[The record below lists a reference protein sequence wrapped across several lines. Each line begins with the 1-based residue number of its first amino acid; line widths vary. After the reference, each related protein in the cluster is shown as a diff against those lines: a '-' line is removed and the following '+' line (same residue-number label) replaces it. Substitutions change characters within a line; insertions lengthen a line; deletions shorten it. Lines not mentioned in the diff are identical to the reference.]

1 MVQINLNQNENPPID
16 NFLRTLL
23 EVVKEKSSNIKAQIP
38 RLHKLW
44 VQFWGE
50 TQIELKTIRS
60 VVVDDKRF
68 ISDLKYRIEV
78 VKNLQHAMNDGFFVV
93 KSIVESIFNN
103 YIDSD
108 LISEDFSNTDLVA
121 AKLMISDILVGSLLQ
136 FIVLE
141 KSSIPIPF
149 IIIAKNKAL
158 MKIKALS
165 VSRIV
170 NDLKKNGFEVSNEYV
185 SSVLNDMIELGYISS
200 QKVIDSDEIV
210 YKFVKD
216 FSLSEAGQRT
226 FNQKIKPLL
235 EWTIAIWRSLFN
247 IRSLDTPIPQNN
259 YPHHEFLEET
269 VKRAATQGFT
279 SAHNVMENIAN
290 YYEIIIEKNLKVP

>member
-1 MVQINLNQNENPPID
+1 MNKNENPPID
-16 NFLRTLL
+16 KFLRTMLK
-23 EVVKEKSSNIKAQIP
+23 VVKEKSSIIKVQIP

-44 VQFWGE
+44 IQFWGK
-50 TQIELKTIRS
+50 TQVELKTIRP
-60 VVVDDKRF
+60 VFVDDERF

-78 VKNLQHAMNDGFFVV
+78 VRKLQYAMNDGYFAV
-93 KSIVESIFNN
+93 KSIIEPIFNK

-108 LISEDFSNTDLVA
+108 LISEDFTSNDLVA
-121 AKLMISDILVGSLLQ
+121 AKLMISDLIVGALLQ
-136 FIVLE
+136 FIVLD
-141 KSSIPIPF
+141 KSSIPIPY

-165 VSRIV
+165 ISRIV
-170 NDLKKNGFEVSNEYV
+170 DDLKKNGFEVSNEYV
-185 SSVLNDMIELGYISS
+185 SSVLNDMIELGYISRE
-200 QKVIDSDEIV
+200 KGIDSDEIE

-216 FSLSEAGQRT
+216 FSLSVEGQKK
-226 FNQKIKPLL
+226 FDQKIKPLL

-247 IRSLDTPIPQNN
+247 IRSLDTPIPIND

-269 VKRAATQGFT
+269 VRRASTQGFL

-290 YYEIIIEKNLKVP
+290 YYEIILEKSLKVP

>member
-1 MVQINLNQNENPPID
+1 MNINLNQNENPPID
-16 NFLRTLL
+16 KFLRTML
-23 EVVKEKSSNIKAQIP
+23 EVVKEKSSIIKVQIP

-44 VQFWGE
+44 IQFWGK
-50 TQIELKTIRS
+50 TQVELKTIRP
-60 VVVDDKRF
+60 VVVDDERF

-78 VKNLQHAMNDGFFVV
+78 VRKLQYAMNDGFFAV
-93 KSIVESIFNN
+93 KSIIKPIFNK

-108 LISEDFSNTDLVA
+108 LISEDFTNNDLVA
-121 AKLMISDILVGSLLQ
+121 AKLMISDLIVGALLQ
-136 FIVLE
+136 FIVLD
-141 KSSIPIPF
+141 KSSIPIPY

-165 VSRIV
+165 ISRIV
-170 NDLKKNGFEVSNEYV
+170 DDLKKNGFEVSNEYV

-200 QKVIDSDEIV
+200 EKGIDSDEIE

-216 FSLSEAGQRT
+216 FSLSVEGQKK
-226 FNQKIKPLL
+226 FDQKIKPLL

-247 IRSLDTPIPQNN
+247 IRSLDTPIPQND

-269 VKRAATQGFT
+269 VRRASTQGFL

-290 YYEIIIEKNLKVP
+290 YYEIIIEKSLKVP